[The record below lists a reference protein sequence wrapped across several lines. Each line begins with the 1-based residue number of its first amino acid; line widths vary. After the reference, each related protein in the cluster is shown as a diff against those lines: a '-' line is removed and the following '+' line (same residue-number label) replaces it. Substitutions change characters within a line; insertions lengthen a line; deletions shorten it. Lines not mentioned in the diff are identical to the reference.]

1 MSSKAVT
8 LLTTLVLLA
17 VPACQGPNHQVSAP
31 AAQGVGFG
39 GLPDAAYTGP
49 LAMPPATPPL
59 GPPGMEQGVPMPFN
73 PAGPWVPPGI
83 ARPWPADE
91 YLSDGG
97 DQSPPTAVTSQG
109 EVRGLGMEDAVAHF
123 NTLDGRTL
131 VEPSNKVAIYA
142 PRFGAV
148 RQVTGLVQNEQTNR
162 SAGLEMPTKIVRC
175 DDVSGPRTSKQN
187 LPPSTEIGSKLLTV
201 YQSSQHEGRMSNALK
216 VRAMQDGFQAFEN
229 VDAIRMGVVREAEMA
244 VLAKGTTAATIWS
257 RNQAVQ
263 VILDHQAATTAT
275 SDQPVGQVYTV
286 NQAPGKPKLRVIK
299 VASTQLAEPGDTVSF
314 TIRFDNI
321 GNQTIGN
328 VTILDNLTTRL
339 EYVPDTAQS
348 SVPAKFFSQPN
359 DGGSLVLRW
368 EVTDPLKPGK
378 GGIVRFNCRV
388 R

>member
-1 MSSKAVT
+1 
-8 LLTTLVLLA
+8 
-17 VPACQGPNHQVSAP
+17 
-31 AAQGVGFG
+31 
-39 GLPDAAYTGP
+39 
-49 LAMPPATPPL
+49 
-59 GPPGMEQGVPMPFN
+59 
-73 PAGPWVPPGI
+73 
-83 ARPWPADE
+83 
-91 YLSDGG
+91 
-97 DQSPPTAVTSQG
+97 
-109 EVRGLGMEDAVAHF
+109 MEDAVAHF